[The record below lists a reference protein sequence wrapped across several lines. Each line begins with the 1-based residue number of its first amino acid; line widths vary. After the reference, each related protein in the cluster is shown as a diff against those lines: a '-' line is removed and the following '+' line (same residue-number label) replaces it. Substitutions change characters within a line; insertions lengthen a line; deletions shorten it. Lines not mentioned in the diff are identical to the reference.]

1 MSVEEERALAE
12 ATSGAC
18 KGDPDGS
25 VLVLPRFDY
34 NTKEKGL
41 GGCSGCLSIKPKQ
54 DQDWRTVWTKRL
66 QEHAEDGVD
75 DSTLHHFLLTDLS
88 WENLI
93 ELMFLGF
100 WGFFFRF
107 FRKKNPSN
115 IFNQIIKLLCFYIG
129 LWFEMSSVIAAISYL
144 ENVTNSTFYGF

>member
-1 MSVEEERALAE
+1 MDNMVDFTVKTFLYFYLHRNFFNPSASSYLSLSFSPQDNTNIDAAITCLVKSIMSVEEERALAE

-54 DQDWRTVWTKRL
+54 DQD
-66 QEHAEDGVD
+66 
-75 DSTLHHFLLTDLS
+75 
-88 WENLI
+88 
-93 ELMFLGF
+93 
-100 WGFFFRF
+100 
-107 FRKKNPSN
+107 
-115 IFNQIIKLLCFYIG
+115 
-129 LWFEMSSVIAAISYL
+129 
-144 ENVTNSTFYGF
+144 